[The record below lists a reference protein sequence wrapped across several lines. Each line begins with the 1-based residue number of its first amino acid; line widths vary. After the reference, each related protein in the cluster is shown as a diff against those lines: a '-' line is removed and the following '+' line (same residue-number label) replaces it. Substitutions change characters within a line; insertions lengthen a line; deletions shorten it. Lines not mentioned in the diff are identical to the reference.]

1 MTRIIY
7 YATMPGMN
15 LHSKGHRKSGRG
27 MGSVLLG
34 GVGSASSYQ
43 GIDDYEETTG
53 RQIGKGLSLFSAGS
67 GLSAGAGI
75 GLGLGD
81 RNKLNKKLESLN
93 IAPKKEKSK
102 NIRFNL

>member
-1 MTRIIY
+1 MKQIIY
-7 YATMPGMN
+7 
-15 LHSKGHRKSGRG
+15 HKGHLKGRG

-34 GVGSASSYQ
+34 GVGSASSYR

-53 RQIGKGLSLFSAGS
+53 RQIGNGLSLFSAGSGLSLFSAGS

-93 IAPKKEKSK
+93 ITPKKEKSK

>member
-1 MTRIIY
+1 MKQIIY
-7 YATMPGMN
+7 YGAIPN
-15 LHSKGHRKSGRG
+15 LRSRGRKFGRG

-34 GVGSASSYQ
+34 GVGSASSYR
-43 GIDDYEETTG
+43 GVDDYEETTG
-53 RQIGKGLSLFSAGS
+53 RQIGSGLSLF
-67 GLSAGAGI
+67 SAGAGI

-93 IAPKKEKSK
+93 ITPKKEKSK